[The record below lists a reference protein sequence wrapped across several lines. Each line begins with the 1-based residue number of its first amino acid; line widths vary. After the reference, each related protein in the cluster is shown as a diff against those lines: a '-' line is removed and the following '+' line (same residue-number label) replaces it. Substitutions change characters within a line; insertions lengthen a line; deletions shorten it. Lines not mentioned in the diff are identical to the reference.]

1 MTTKLKGK
9 LDFGNTTI
17 NYSVIKTKRR
27 KTSEII
33 VDKDTVEIRAP
44 FDKPDEEI
52 RNIVKDKA
60 NWILKK
66 QDEYRKMNS
75 EITKPTFGENS
86 TLPYL
91 GKNYPLRIFNRKA
104 RNSISFADGQ
114 FIVNIWPSKNV
125 TAQYV
130 EKLYEHWLMKIAHPI
145 FKNKIESYSEKL
157 DVAKPE
163 KIVIK
168 RLKKRWGS
176 IGKKGDT
183 IILNVNLV
191 KAPEDIMNYIV
202 LHELCHLKIKEHSHR
217 FWELLHRYMAN
228 YQEKKDWLDINGI
241 AII

>member
-228 YQEKKDWLDINGI
+228 YQKKDWLDINGN